1 MSISLQNVTMVV
13 KMWRIRFMEHV
24 ACMASFDHGIAAL
37 PRRKPASTVT
47 SYESRDAEDV
57 TKILSLCVY
66 RL

>member
-1 MSISLQNVTMVV
+1 
-13 KMWRIRFMEHV
+13 MEHV